1 MTQRYGGTRSRPPLP
16 RASLDDTSRA
26 RDASSSSVSSAMSSS
41 RCVVVPLARDSRAWT
56 PRRGA
61 TTTARARSP
70 KSMRVGELRDALR
83 ECGEWDAKTLGKS
96 KKKELVEMY
105 EALERRRA
113 LGEVMRGVAEED
125 EAAAAAEGA
134 SAAARDDAR
143 DEREDRAGEHQRT
156 IFNSRVTPSVSG
168 GSEEI
173 EKDLKSNFSGA
184 ELTFLGTSSGAPS
197 FTRNVS
203 SVALRLDNEV
213 WLFDCGEATQHQLMR
228 SKLKYAKIT
237 RIFIT
242 HMHGDHIF
250 GLPGLI
256 CAISGARTAHSRSYG
271 GTAVPLHIIGPPGIR
286 QYVYSAITWS
296 RSVLGMPLIVTELRQ
311 PAPRVAAS
319 ASPAAHTSV
328 DPRGKIFMGE
338 YWPDALDCE
347 PVPNFKDIEG
357 WSRLGEDVQPPV
369 WTAYNDG
376 SWCVRATV
384 LRHPVPCFG
393 YIIDECDASGR
404 LDADKCAEMGLPP
417 GREYAALKAGQSVT
431 TKDGV
436 VINPE
441 DVIGERR
448 PGRRL
453 VHLGDTCNSSA
464 VAPLARGADSLVH
477 ESTFNSK
484 KVNEALFKG
493 HSTATMAGTFAAKV
507 KARALILTH
516 FSNRYGGGAN
526 TRDSNTADLGAGE
539 DEDDECEDMAPP
551 SVDDVDALEIG
562 DRMNVETLVEE
573 AKEAKGDSR
582 VVAASDFFVFN
593 VGRRESFDEFD
604 LAKGDR
610 SALFAG
616 DAKTVPPT
624 FIVDDQDNRSHASN
638 DDRKPSF
645 RRTPSSSGHSTSP
658 SRRSSTVGPSG
669 RRPGAFR
676 RAPPRA
682 GGGAGGTADASR

>member
-1 MTQRYGGTRSRPPLP
+1 M
-16 RASLDDTSRA
+16 
-26 RDASSSSVSSAMSSS
+26 
-41 RCVVVPLARDSRAWT
+41 
-56 PRRGA
+56 
-61 TTTARARSP
+61 
-70 KSMRVGELRDALR
+70 
-83 ECGEWDAKTLGKS
+83 
-96 KKKELVEMY
+96 
-105 EALERRRA
+105 
-113 LGEVMRGVAEED
+113 
-125 EAAAAAEGA
+125 
-134 SAAARDDAR
+134 
-143 DEREDRAGEHQRT
+143 
-156 IFNSRVTPSVSG
+156 SG

>member
-1 MTQRYGGTRSRPPLP
+1 
-16 RASLDDTSRA
+16 
-26 RDASSSSVSSAMSSS
+26 MSSS
-41 RCVVVPLARDSRAWT
+41 PSRAMMPARRVVVASARDGRRWTARRAV
-56 PRRGA
+56 
-61 TTTARARSP
+61 TTTTRAQTP
-70 KSMRVGELRDALR
+70 QSMRVGELRDALR
-83 ECGEWDAKTLGKS
+83 ECGEWDDATLAKSRKR
-96 KKKELVEMY
+96 ELVEMFQ
-105 EALERRRA
+105 ALERRRA
-113 LGEVMRGVAEED
+113 LGDLLRGVGEE
-125 EAAAAAEGA
+125 EEEEGSSA
-134 SAAARDDAR
+134 SASDEDGSEAREAR
-143 DEREDRAGEHQRT
+143 EERGGEYQRT

-173 EKDLKSNFSGA
+173 ERDLKSNFSGA

-237 RIFIT
+237 RVFIT

-256 CAISGARTAHSRSYG
+256 CAISGARTAHSKSHG

-311 PAPRVAAS
+311 PSPRVAAN
-319 ASPAAHTSV
+319 AAPAAHTSV

-347 PVPNFKDIEG
+347 PVPNFKDIEA
-357 WSRLGEDVQPPV
+357 WSRLGEDVQAPV
-369 WTAYNDG
+369 WTTYNDG
-376 SWCVRATV
+376 TWCVRATV

-417 GREYAALKAGQSVT
+417 GREYAALKAGKSVT

-453 VHLGDTCNSSA
+453 VHLGDTCDSSA

-484 KVNEALFKG
+484 KVSEALFKG
-493 HSTATMAGTFAAKV
+493 HSTATMAGKFAAKV

-526 TRDSNTADLGAGE
+526 TRDSNTTDLGASE
-539 DEDDECEDMAPP
+539 DEDDDDECEDMAPP

-593 VGRRESFDEFD
+593 VGRRELFDEFD

-616 DAKTVPPT
+616 DAKTLPPT
-624 FIVDDQDNRSHASN
+624 FVVDQDNRAHTSN
-638 DDRKPSF
+638 DDRKSNHRRSPSL
-645 RRTPSSSGHSTSP
+645 SSSNGHSTST
-658 SRRSSTVGPSG
+658 SRRSPAAGPAG
-669 RRPGAFR
+669 RRPAAFR
-676 RAPPRA
+676 RAPPR
-682 GGGAGGTADASR
+682 GGGDADASR